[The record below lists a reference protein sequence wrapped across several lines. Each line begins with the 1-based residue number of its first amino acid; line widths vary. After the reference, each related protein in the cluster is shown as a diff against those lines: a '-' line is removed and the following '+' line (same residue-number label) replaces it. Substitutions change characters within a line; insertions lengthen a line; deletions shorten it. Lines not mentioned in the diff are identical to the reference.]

1 MRVGGSHT
9 NFNTTTFSA
18 GAAVGS
24 LTIAGALVD
33 GVMRY
38 RIAQRAYAERA
49 WARWNRRNLVNALD
63 LSEAMRARE
72 QQIAR
77 TATAEADGLR
87 RCNARLARDL
97 AIARAESRR

>member
-1 MRVGGSHT
+1 MRVGGPHT
-9 NFNTTTFSA
+9 NFNTSSFTA

-38 RIAQRAYAERA
+38 RLAQRAYAERA

-63 LSEAMRARE
+63 LSEAMRVRE
-72 QQIAR
+72 QEMER
-77 TATAEADGLR
+77 KATAEAEGLR
-87 RCNARLARDL
+87 RCNARLQRDL
-97 AIARAESRR
+97 AIERAERRG